1 MSRNAS
7 PNEGLIVKTE
17 DYRFEVEKFLPRAIF
32 EAITEVRVNDPD
44 AILRE
49 ALRLRKRS
57 GLTLDGQLVIVATD
71 HPGRRVTALRKDPL
85 RMGNRHEYLS
95 RAIRVLT
102 APGCDGIMGTPDFME
117 EVLII
122 SHLIRQ
128 SGKESFLD
136 NKVLVGC
143 MNRGGL
149 AGVLGEIDDRF
160 TAFSARELSRLKF
173 DGGKMMYRL
182 TLSDERTIKAI
193 SDCARAVT
201 ELHREGLYAFLEP
214 LHMQQQADGSYK
226 QVTSSETLIKD
237 VGATAALGES
247 ASKTW
252 LKLPYSEDYSRVAE
266 ATTLPILMLGGP
278 AQDTPE
284 PTLQA
289 FASGMRAASNVRGV
303 MVGRNVTFVAREDPR
318 AVAAAVGTI
327 VHDGATAKEAM
338 DLMHSER
345 NQEMDLLQS

>member
-1 MSRNAS
+1 
-7 PNEGLIVKTE
+7 
-17 DYRFEVEKFLPRAIF
+17 
-32 EAITEVRVNDPD
+32 
-44 AILRE
+44 
-49 ALRLRKRS
+49 
-57 GLTLDGQLVIVATD
+57 
-71 HPGRRVTALRKDPL
+71 
-85 RMGNRHEYLS
+85 MGNRHEYLS
-95 RAIRVLT
+95 RALRVLT

-117 EVLII
+117 EVLIV

-128 SGKESFLD
+128 SGQESFLD

-143 MNRGGL
+143 MNRGGF
-149 AGVLGEIDDRF
+149 AGVQGEIDDRF
-160 TAFSARELSRLKF
+160 TAFSALELSRLKF

-182 TLSDERTIKAI
+182 TQSDERTIKAI
-193 SDCARAVT
+193 SDCAQAVT
-201 ELHREGLYAFLEP
+201 ELHREGLYSFLEP
-214 LHMQQQADGSYK
+214 LHMQQQANGSYK
-226 QVTSSETLIKD
+226 QVTNPETLIKD

-252 LKLPYSEDYSRVAE
+252 LKLPYCDGYGHVAD

-327 VHDGATAKEAM
+327 VHDGATAQEAL

-345 NQEMDLLQS
+345 SRGMGLLRI

>member
-1 MSRNAS
+1 MK
-7 PNEGLIVKTE
+7 NEE
-17 DYRFEVEKFLPRAIF
+17 YRFEAEEFFPRAVF

-49 ALRLRKRS
+49 AQRLCKRPT
-57 GLTLDGQLVIVATD
+57 LTLDGRLVIVATD
-71 HPGRRVTALRKDPL
+71 HPGRRVTALREDPL

-95 RAIRVLT
+95 RALRVLT

-117 EVLII
+117 EILIV

-128 SGKESFLD
+128 SRQETFLD

-143 MNRGGL
+143 MNRGGF

-160 TAFSARELSRLKF
+160 TAFSAEELSRLRF

-182 TLSDERTIKAI
+182 TPSDERTIKSI
-193 SDCARAVT
+193 SDCAQAVT
-201 ELHREGLYAFLEP
+201 DLHRKGLYSFLEP
-214 LHMQQQADGSYK
+214 LHMLQQADGGYK
-226 QVTSSETLIKD
+226 QVTDSETLIKD

-252 LKLPYSEDYSRVAE
+252 LKLPYSDDYHRVAE

-284 PTLQA
+284 PTLRN
-289 FASGMRAASNVRGV
+289 FASGMKTASNVRGV

-327 VHDGATAKEAM
+327 VHDGASAQEAM

-345 NQEMDLLQS
+345 SREMDLLQT